1 MRSHDRSKELFA
13 EALKVMPGGVNS
25 PVRAFGGV
33 GGDPIVMRKA
43 KGAVLADV
51 DGNEY
56 VDFVSSWGPLILGH
70 APETVVKAVC
80 EAAARGTSFGAPTEA
95 ETTLARKIC
104 EHVPSIERVRLVSSG
119 TEATMSAIRLARGYT
134 GRDLVIKCEGC
145 YHGHVDGL
153 LVQAGSGLTT
163 FGAPNSPGIPA
174 AQAEQTLL
182 VPFNDADALKTVCE
196 ERGEDVACFILE
208 PVAGNMGVIPPA
220 EGYLQAIRE
229 ITQRYGIVLIF
240 DEVITGFRVGLGGAQ
255 SRYGVTPDL
264 TTLGKIIGGGL
275 PVGAYGGRADIMAE
289 LSPEGPVYQAGT
301 LSGNPLATVAGLAA
315 VEALEQPGVY
325 DKLEALGAQLAQG
338 LAQAAKDAGVPVRS
352 NRVGSMMTI
361 FFTEEPVTDYAT
373 AKRSNADRYAA
384 YFHAMLE
391 RGFYFAPSQFEAAF
405 VSLAH
410 TPEQIEACANAASE
424 SMKKVANAG

>member
-13 EALKVMPGGVNS
+13 EALEVMPGGVNS